1 MNGGSE
7 PAVKY
12 LPEELLSR
20 LQTGEDGEW
29 EFKEVRFRTT
39 RLEAPKRNDIAD
51 EIAAYANSQGGVVVF
66 GVSDRGDV
74 QGMTREQM
82 DALDRVVVEV
92 CTQSIEPPLAVQLHR
107 RKLEGKHVMVVAV
120 PKGHSQHDSP
130 GGSYHRVGSSKIKM
144 TGDQRLRLAQER
156 AMSRFTWL
164 DKAAVPNTGF
174 QSLDEALWKRL
185 VSTHG
190 MGDPEVALEK
200 MGLLARDERGTPRAS
215 VAGLLL
221 CAQAPES
228 WLDHACAT
236 ATCYRGSDR
245 ASMQIDAET
254 ICGPLDKQIAA
265 TVAFVLRNMRVAAR
279 KEPGR
284 VDLPQYSDRAVFEA
298 VVNAVAHRDYSIAGR
313 RIRVSVFQDRMEIQS
328 PGSLANG
335 LRVDIM
341 DSQQATRNEALASA
355 LARMSCADVKGSG
368 DRQYFMEKRGDGVGI
383 IRRETEALGAKSP
396 SYELI
401 GNTELRLTIPAAPLG
416 WTPGSVGLTVRSD
429 GQPVADA
436 DILLIFPDGT
446 YRRAATNVEGAAVAD
461 LHSTH
466 LPMTVFAAAPG
477 FAASVV
483 REWTPNRNALSLDLA
498 LAVLHGGGSVV
509 FPDGAGEVPGL
520 RARLN
525 PVRDAHDR
533 TSLYVSGA
541 TINKG
546 VEQPVHFAPGEEL
559 LLTDSVGTALLI
571 RIPEVLAKAA
581 ILQYEAQAT
590 GPMRTVG

>member
-1 MNGGSE
+1 MRYSTE
-7 PAVKY
+7 D
-12 LPEELLSR
+12 LLSR
-20 LQTGEDGEW
+20 LKAGEDGEW
-29 EFKEVRFRTT
+29 EFKEVRFEGA
-39 RLEAPKRNDIAD
+39 RLKAPKRNDIAD
-51 EIAAYANSQGGVVVF
+51 EIAAHANSQGGVVVF
-66 GVSDRGDV
+66 GVTDCGDV

-82 DALDRVVVEV
+82 DALDRVLVEV
-92 CTQSIEPPLAVQLHR
+92 CTQSIEPALAVQLHR
-107 RKLEGKHVMVVAV
+107 RELEGRHVMVVAV

-164 DKAAVPNTGF
+164 DKAAVPDTGF

-190 MGDPEVALEK
+190 MADPEVALEK
-200 MGLLARDERGTPRAS
+200 MGLLARDEHGTLRAS

-221 CAQAPES
+221 CARAPET
-228 WLDHACAT
+228 WLDHACVT

-245 ASMQIDAET
+245 TSMQVDAET
-254 ICGPLDKQIAA
+254 ICGPLDKQIGA

-284 VDLPQYSDRAVFEA
+284 VDLPQYSARAVFEA
-298 VVNAVAHRDYSIAGR
+298 VVNAVAHRDYSMAGR
-313 RIRVSVFQDRMEIQS
+313 RIRVSVFEDRVEVQS

-355 LARMSCADVKGSG
+355 LARMSCTDIKGSG

-396 SYELI
+396 SYELV
-401 GNTELRLTIPAAPLG
+401 GNTELRLEIPAAPLG

-429 GQPVADA
+429 GRPVADA

-477 FAASVV
+477 FAARVV
-483 REWTPNRNALSLDLA
+483 REWAPNRTALSLDLELAA
-498 LAVLHGGGSVV
+498 LPGGGSVV

-525 PVRDAHDR
+525 PVRDVHDR

-546 VEQPVHFAPGEEL
+546 AEQPVHFAPGEAL
-559 LLTDSVGTALLI
+559 LVTDSVGTALLI
-571 RIPEVLAKAA
+571 RIPEVLVKPT
-581 ILQYEAQAT
+581 ILQYE
-590 GPMRTVG
+590 PWIE